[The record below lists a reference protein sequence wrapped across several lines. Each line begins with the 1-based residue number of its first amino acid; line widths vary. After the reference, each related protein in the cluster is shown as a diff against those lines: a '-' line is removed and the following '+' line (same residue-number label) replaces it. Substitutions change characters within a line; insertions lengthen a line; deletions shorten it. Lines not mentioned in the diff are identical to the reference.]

1 MHGRCSDR
9 YAPSSPFRGKED
21 WSLESSLRFWL
32 LSSSGQALLSE
43 PTKGLD

>member
-1 MHGRCSDR
+1 MHGLCSDR

-21 WSLESSLRFWL
+21 WILESSLRFWS